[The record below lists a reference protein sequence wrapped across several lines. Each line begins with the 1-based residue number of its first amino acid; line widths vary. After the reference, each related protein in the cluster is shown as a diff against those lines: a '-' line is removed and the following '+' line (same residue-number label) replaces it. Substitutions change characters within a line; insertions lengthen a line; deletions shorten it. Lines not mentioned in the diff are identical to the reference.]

1 MQTLKADVEEKIREA
16 AIRVFL
22 KNGFEL
28 SSTREIVE
36 AAEVSKGNLYNYF
49 KSKEELFYA
58 ITTPFHES
66 FDRFLWAISEHEE
79 PEVFSEENT
88 DRMAAEVGKFIRENR
103 REFIIIL
110 DGSGG
115 TRYAD
120 YKDEVIDHLK
130 THFEKNIKQEFKAK
144 SREGMSI
151 MQIVAVNFL
160 EALLR
165 IAKCKM
171 RDEDMVHIISLYLK
185 FHANGVA
192 RFYPQACSS

>member
-1 MQTLKADVEEKIREA
+1 
-16 AIRVFL
+16 
-22 KNGFEL
+22 
-28 SSTREIVE
+28 
-36 AAEVSKGNLYNYF
+36 
-49 KSKEELFYA
+49 
-58 ITTPFHES
+58 
-66 FDRFLWAISEHEE
+66 
-79 PEVFSEENT
+79 
-88 DRMAAEVGKFIRENR
+88 MAAEVGKFIRENR